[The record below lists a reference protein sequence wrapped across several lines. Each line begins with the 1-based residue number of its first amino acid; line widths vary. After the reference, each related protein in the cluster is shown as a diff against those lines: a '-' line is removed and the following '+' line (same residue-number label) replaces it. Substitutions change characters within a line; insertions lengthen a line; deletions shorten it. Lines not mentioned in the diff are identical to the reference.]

1 MVNDPLDHGM
11 LRLDGAHHE
20 VSPQPVRPRATR
32 DVVDIE
38 IGHGGGDFLA
48 LPIDDGVMD
57 QGAVDGGHGGG
68 LIAVA
73 GAVPV

>member
-1 MVNDPLDHGM
+1 MIDDPLHHRM
-11 LRLDGAHHE
+11 LRFDGTHHE
-20 VSPQPVRPRATR
+20 VPLQAVGPRAAS
-32 DVVDIE
+32 DVVDVQV
-38 IGHGGGDFLA
+38 GHGGGDLLA
-48 LPIDDGVMD
+48 LPIDNGVMD